1 MWPDES
7 LQDTDYEFLNE
18 TAETGHPTVKFAVG
32 KPQAHIFSY
41 EHSIKNYHM
50 WENPDVKD
58 SDQDKPTLKKK
69 FKKPQQIFKRKKLK
83 KKITY
88 E

>member
-58 SDQDKPTLKKK
+58 PDQDKPTLKKK
-69 FKKPQQIFKRKKLK
+69 FLKTQQIFKRKKLK
-83 KKITY
+83 KK
-88 E
+88 